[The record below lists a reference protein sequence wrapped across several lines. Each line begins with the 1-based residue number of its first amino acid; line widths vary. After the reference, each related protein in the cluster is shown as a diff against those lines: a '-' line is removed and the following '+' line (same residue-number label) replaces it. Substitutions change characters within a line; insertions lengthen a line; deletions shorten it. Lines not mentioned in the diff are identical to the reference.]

1 MGLTEQLGRI
11 VFLLAQ
17 GTYKGRESRSA
28 TYLVAVEV
36 GMALKGNLRDFSVTQ
51 LLNLINLARKTG
63 TLAID
68 TRETQARLCFKE
80 GKLIYAM
87 TDGQDDHLAA
97 MLQRAGKI
105 TEEQAHAIQTRADV
119 KSDKELGLLLMN
131 AGYVS
136 KDDIVKSV
144 RTHILNN
151 VYSLFTWSEG
161 TFRFESNV
169 LPFED
174 RITIPI
180 GLESV
185 IMEGSRRLKEWERL
199 QEELPDLHHALRFAD
214 RPEAR
219 LRDISLSVEEWRVV
233 SFINPRNTIRQ
244 IAQYNNMSDFQI
256 RKIAY
261 ALLQAGL
268 VEVVHP
274 EGVVARPAA
283 TGVPGKGPVAMRAPA
298 VKRGV
303 VEKLI
308 GFFQQ
313 K

>member
-1 MGLTEQLGRI
+1 VSLAEQLGRT

-17 GTYKGRESRSA
+17 GTYKAREFRSA

-144 RTHILNN
+144 RIHILNN

-199 QEELPDLHHALRFAD
+199 QEELPDLNHALRFAE

-256 RKIAY
+256 RKIVY
-261 ALLQAGL
+261 GLLQAGL
-268 VEVVHP
+268 VALVWP
-274 EGVVARPAA
+274 EGTAVPVPSA
-283 TGVPGKGPVAMRAPA
+283 TPGQTPVAMHRPA

-303 VEKLI
+303 VERLI
-308 GFFQQ
+308 AFFQRS
-313 K
+313 

>member
-1 MGLTEQLGRI
+1 
-11 VFLLAQ
+11 
-17 GTYKGRESRSA
+17 
-28 TYLVAVEV
+28 
-36 GMALKGNLRDFSVTQ
+36 MALKGNLRDFSITQ

-68 TRETQARLCFKE
+68 ARETRARLCFKE

-97 MLQRAGKI
+97 MLRRTGKI
-105 TEEQAHAIQTRADV
+105 TEEQARAIQTRADV

-144 RTHILNN
+144 RIHILNN

-161 TFRFESNV
+161 TFRFDSNV

-199 QEELPDLHHALRFAD
+199 QEELPDLNVALRFAD

-233 SFINPRNTIRQ
+233 SFINPRNTVRQ

-256 RKIAY
+256 RKIVY
-261 ALLQAGL
+261 GLLQAGL
-268 VEVVHP
+268 VELVWP
-274 EGVVARPAA
+274 EGTAVPAPSG
-283 TGVPGKGPVAMRAPA
+283 TPDQTSVTMRRPA

-303 VEKLI
+303 VERLI
-308 GFFQQ
+308 DFFQRS
-313 K
+313 